1 MTLKSKTG
9 PKTAPIQGEL
19 FHYAPQATFTDF
31 ANAGLQETEKRIA
44 QAILNSAPAT
54 LIARHETQ
62 PVISLANTLGMIA
75 GLQRELAT
83 HGLVDDT
90 GEPSPIIPK
99 IIALESLALKLAN
112 ALRLTPATRH
122 ELTRIGTP
130 SDYPS
135 EVPMMGNNDDLF
147 ESMSNEQ

>member
-1 MTLKSKTG
+1 MTIKSKTG

-19 FHYAPQATFTDF
+19 FHYAPQASISDF
-31 ANAGLQETEKRIA
+31 ANVGLPEIEKRIA
-44 QAILNSAPAT
+44 LAILNSAPET
-54 LIARHETQ
+54 LIGRHETQ

-83 HGLVDDT
+83 HGLVDDL
-90 GEPSPIIPK
+90 GEPSPIIGK
-99 IIALESLALKLAN
+99 IISLESLALKLAN

-135 EVPMMGNNDDLF
+135 EVPADGNNDDLF
-147 ESMSNEQ
+147 TDMINE

>member
-1 MTLKSKTG
+1 MPLKTKTG

-19 FHYAPQATFTDF
+19 FHYAPQASISDF

-54 LIARHETQ
+54 LIGRHETQ
-62 PVISLANTLGMIA
+62 PVISLANTLALIA

-83 HGLVDDT
+83 HGLVDEL
-90 GEPSPIIPK
+90 GEPSPIIAK
-99 IIALESLALKLAN
+99 IISLESLALKLAN

-130 SDYPS
+130 ADYP
-135 EVPMMGNNDDLF
+135 EDIPIAGNNDDLF
-147 ESMSNEQ
+147 EGME

>member
-31 ANAGLQETEKRIA
+31 ANAGLPEIEKRIA
-44 QAILNSAPAT
+44 LAILNSAPET
-54 LIARHETQ
+54 LIGRHETQ

-83 HGLVDDT
+83 HGLVDDL
-90 GEPSPIIPK
+90 GEPSPIIGK
-99 IIALESLALKLAN
+99 IISLESLALKLAN

-135 EVPMMGNNDDLF
+135 EVPADGNNDDLF
-147 ESMSNEQ
+147 TDMINE

>member
-19 FHYAPQATFTDF
+19 FHYAPEATFADF
-31 ANAGLQETEKRIA
+31 ANAGLQDTEKRIA

-54 LIARHETQ
+54 LIGRHETQ
-62 PVISLANTLGMIA
+62 PVISLANTLALIA

-135 EVPMMGNNDDLF
+135 EVPADGNNDDLF
-147 ESMSNEQ
+147 TDMINE

>member
-31 ANAGLQETEKRIA
+31 ANAGLPEIEKRIA
-44 QAILNSAPAT
+44 LAILNSAPET
-54 LIARHETQ
+54 LIGRHETQ

-83 HGLVDDT
+83 HGLVDDL
-90 GEPSPIIPK
+90 GEPSPIIGK
-99 IIALESLALKLAN
+99 IISLESLALKLAN
-112 ALRLTPATRH
+112 ALRQTPATRH

-135 EVPMMGNNDDLF
+135 EVPADGNNDDLF
-147 ESMSNEQ
+147 TDMINE